1 MIIFLTL
8 CYCGLVFLL
17 VKLGV
22 IKLTLWWKISPLVW
36 MVLLLIVLFLPMQ
49 FAAPSGTVNVYQ
61 PVVEIIPNV
70 SGEVIDVPV
79 EGLVPLEKGDVLF
92 RIDQV
97 PFQATVDRLEAERAQ
112 AVQNVERMQV
122 SVTAA
127 AATVVRTEEEMEV
140 IKAEQESAAAA
151 VAAAEAAVEEA
162 RAKRD
167 QAATMVADLKLQLT
181 FAASERDRIRDL
193 VSKDA
198 ATKSDLDR
206 IELNYTNLESQLNSA
221 DADVK
226 AADQTVLRSEADVQ
240 AAKAS
245 ARTVDVRL
253 QQLIDADLPRAK
265 AQEEEARLEAESMIN
280 GVHTSVAL
288 IDAQLE
294 SAEYDLE
301 QTTVTA
307 PSDGFVIGAT
317 LRPGQRVT
325 NFPVRSWMAF
335 VDSSKTTMAVGIN
348 QYALRHVKPGQK
360 VEVTL
365 KLYPG
370 ETYRATVEK
379 IGYITPSGQLAPSG
393 TVAQAPTAQEGA
405 IPFGVVLSLDDDDAP
420 PISDLPGGAVG
431 TAAIYTDVG
440 QATHVI
446 RRVMIRM
453 EAWMNYVVPW

>member
-253 QQLIDADLPRAK
+253 QQL
-265 AQEEEARLEAESMIN
+265 S
-280 GVHTSVAL
+280 
-288 IDAQLE
+288 DAQLE

-440 QATHVI
+440 QVTHVI

-453 EAWMNYVVPW
+453 EAWMNYVVPL